1 MPKLIVRAPNHV
13 GDSVMALS
21 AVGAMR
27 DLFRDSEINVIAP
40 DFVAGLFKRHPSVDN
55 VLSLKDGAHHGFK
68 SIGATHKALTAA
80 GGNFEIGIL
89 LTDSLSSATAFR
101 LAGVTNIYGYPG
113 NGRSAILRA
122 TAPEAKRPLHRFA
135 RYQNL
140 VRFAALH
147 FWENPYWVEDVHFE
161 RPEIYF
167 TDIERAA
174 AKGILTRSGILDAD
188 SAGPGFVAL
197 APQAVAESRRW
208 GAENYAA
215 LAGRIVSE
223 LGLHVALVGAKSDH
237 AAGERV
243 RELAGGDGV
252 LNLCGVSLIRGA
264 AALLECAK
272 GFVGND
278 SGLAHL
284 AALVDIPLVALSGAD
299 NPAETSPISGQ
310 KTIIERADLD
320 CIHCVKNTCPL
331 SGADFMRCM
340 REIVV
345 SEVFAA
351 LQSALS
357 E

>member
-1 MPKLIVRAPNHV
+1 
-13 GDSVMALS
+13 MALS
-21 AVGAMR
+21 AVGALR

-68 SIGATHKALTAA
+68 SIGATRKALA
-80 GGNFEIGIL
+80 GVGGAFEIGIL

-101 LAGVTNIYGYPG
+101 LAGVTNIYGYSG

-122 TAPEAKRPLHRFA
+122 TAPEAKRPLHRSA

-167 TDIERAA
+167 TDVERSA
-174 AKGILTRSGILDAD
+174 AKGILTRSGILD
-188 SAGPGFVAL
+188 SESVGQGFVAL

-215 LAGRIVSE
+215 LAGRIVNE

-243 RELAGGDGV
+243 RELAGGEGV
-252 LNLCGVSLIRGA
+252 VNLCGVSLIRGA

-272 GFVGND
+272 AFVGND

-284 AALVDIPLVALSGAD
+284 AALVDIPLVVLSGAD
-299 NPAETSPISGQ
+299 NPAETSPISEQ
-310 KTIIERADLD
+310 KTVIERAELG
-320 CIHCVKNTCPL
+320 CLHCVRNSCPL
-331 SGADFMRCM
+331 SGERHMQCM
-340 REIVV
+340 RRIDA
-345 SEVFAA
+345 SEVFTA
-351 LQSALS
+351 LQIALAK
-357 E
+357 